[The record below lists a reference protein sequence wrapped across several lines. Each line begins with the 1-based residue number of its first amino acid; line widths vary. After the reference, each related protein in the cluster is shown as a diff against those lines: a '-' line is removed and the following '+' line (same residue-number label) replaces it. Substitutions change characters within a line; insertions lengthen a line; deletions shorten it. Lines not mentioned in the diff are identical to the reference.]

1 MAQSNNNEGCTC
13 PSADEMKR
21 ILSPHESIIS
31 NSIFGKYD
39 MTVLTVTVVLNHIK
53 NEISG
58 RLSPQKIHGHLK
70 PAQAVD
76 QAKDPSAKATGY
88 GAVARAQLLSR
99 ELLKA
104 VEVWSWVLG

>member
-1 MAQSNNNEGCTC
+1 
-13 PSADEMKR
+13 
-21 ILSPHESIIS
+21 
-31 NSIFGKYD
+31 

-58 RLSPQKIHGHLK
+58 RLSPKKIHGHLK